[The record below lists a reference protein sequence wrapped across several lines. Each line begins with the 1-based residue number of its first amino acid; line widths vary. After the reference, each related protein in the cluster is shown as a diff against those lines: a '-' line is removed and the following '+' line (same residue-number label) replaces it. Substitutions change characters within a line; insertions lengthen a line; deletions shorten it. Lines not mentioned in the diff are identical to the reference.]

1 MLQKLLAIPV
11 KDEEAAI
18 GHALRALARQTV
30 AFDHIVLLLNNCTD
44 GTYQVCEAARPAL
57 PQLHILQ
64 CTLPPGIA
72 SAGEARRLALDH
84 AAALA
89 GKEGILLTSD
99 ADAVPA
105 PDWLEKN
112 LREFARGA
120 DVVCGAAFIDPADEA
135 RIRPGLRFD
144 DLREVFLLQL
154 QDEIRALL
162 DPDPA
167 DPWPRHQQ
175 ESGASIAIRA
185 AIFAQAGGAPRV
197 PSGEDR
203 ALVERLRRV
212 DARIRHAPE
221 ITIRVSG
228 RQVGRAAGGMAETI
242 SRRIHRQDA
251 LTDEQVEPSVDAY
264 RRAIAKSRLRAGD
277 ASLAADLLI
286 HPADMASALA
296 KPSFGAAWAEV
307 QRLSPVLQRRRV
319 AYADLARETRQAL
332 ALRDQLHEDLTQPA
346 ARPPSPS
353 CRRRPA
359 STSFSQD
366 FGARP

>member
-1 MLQKLLAIPV
+1 MLRKPSQTVLAIPV

-44 GTYQVCEAARPAL
+44 GTLAVCEAARAAL
-57 PQLHILQ
+57 PNLRIVQ
-64 CTLPPGIA
+64 CMLPPAIA

-89 GKEGILLTSD
+89 GPEGIIFTSD

-105 PDWLEKN
+105 PDWQEKN

-120 DVVCGAAFIDPADEA
+120 DAVCGAAMMDPADEA
-135 RIRPGLRFD
+135 RLRPGLRFD
-144 DLREVFLLQL
+144 DLREVFLLRL
-154 QDEIRALL
+154 LDEIRALL

-175 ESGASIAIRA
+175 ESGASIAMRA
-185 AIFAQAGGAPRV
+185 GIFAQAGGAPRV
-197 PSGEDR
+197 ASGEDR
-203 ALVERLRRV
+203 ALIECLRRV

-228 RQVGRAAGGMAETI
+228 RVEGRAAGGMAETI
-242 SRRIHRQDA
+242 RRRIRRQDA
-251 LTDEQVEPSVDAY
+251 LTDDKLEPAVDAY

-277 ASLAADLLI
+277 PSLATDLLM
-286 HPADMASALA
+286 HPSDMARALE
-296 KPSFGAAWAEV
+296 KPYFGAAWAEV
-307 QRLSPVLQRRRV
+307 QRLSPVLHRRRV

-332 ALRDQLHEDLTQPA
+332 ALRDQLQAELEVRLA
-346 ARPPSPS
+346 V
-353 CRRRPA
+353 
-359 STSFSQD
+359 
-366 FGARP
+366 